1 MAGLPAAGAT
11 HRHTEHSPNNDNRKL
26 TEQQVRVVAR
36 SSGGGRTGILERIVE
51 TKKDEVRGLRR
62 LRRDLRR
69 SADDAPA
76 PREVLGPLRASGN
89 VGVFA
94 EVKRRSPGA
103 GDIDTGLDPVE
114 LSAVYETAGAAAVSV
129 LTDGPWFGGSL
140 DDLRAVREARTI
152 PVLRKDFVIDPL
164 QVYEGR
170 AAGADLMLL
179 IVRILDR
186 ALLADLRAMIHDL
199 AMTALVEAHDE
210 WEVESAL
217 EAGAALVGVNNRD
230 LTVFETDLAVTERL
244 APYLPGEVALVS
256 ESGIASAED
265 VARVAAAGAD
275 AVLVGEAL
283 VRSGDAGR
291 LLAGM
296 AAVPR
301 VEGSRG

>member
-1 MAGLPAAGAT
+1 MRVAG
-11 HRHTEHSPNNDNRKL
+11 
-26 TEQQVRVVAR
+26 R
-36 SSGGGRTGILERIVE
+36 SSGRDRTGILERIVE
-51 TKKDEVRGLRR
+51 TKRDEVRR
-62 LRRDLRR
+62 LVRTSRDLRR
-69 SADDAPA
+69 AADDAPA
-76 PREVLGPLRASGN
+76 PREVLAPLSARTRVA
-89 VGVFA
+89 VFA

-103 GDIDTGLDPVE
+103 GDIDTELDPVE
-114 LSAVYETAGAAAVSV
+114 LSAAYETAGAAAVSV

-140 DDLRAVREARTI
+140 DDLRAVREARAI

-170 AAGADLMLL
+170 AAGADVMLL

-186 ALLADLRAMIHDL
+186 GLLADLRAMIHDL
-199 AMTALVEAHDE
+199 GMTALVEAHDE

-244 APYLPGEVALVS
+244 APYLPREVALIS
-256 ESGIASAED
+256 ESGIASAQD

-283 VRSGDAGR
+283 VRSGAPER

-301 VEGSRG
+301 VEGRRG